1 MKSFEE
7 SLHQGNSLLRSGAS
21 LGAAQAAAIL
31 LHGRGASAASI
42 LALADELSV
51 QRVAYLAPQAAGN
64 TWYPNSFL
72 APIEK
77 NEPYLSSALSTLEL
91 VLDDLARSELPAR
104 KTIIMGFSQGA
115 CLSLEFAARHA
126 QRFGGVI
133 ALSGGLIGPDEGPR
147 SYPGSLSGTPIFLG
161 CSDIDFHIPLAR
173 VHYSAEIMRQLGGEV
188 TERIYPNLGHTV
200 NDDELE
206 YARGLIQ
213 TLVQS

>member
-7 SLHQGNSLLRSGAS
+7 SLHQGDSLLRSGAS
-21 LGAAQAAAIL
+21 LDAAQAAAIL

-51 QRVAYLAPQAAGN
+51 HRVAYLAPQAAGN